1 MVGKKAKIPYTGVG
15 LVYGTGIGAGFSIIL
30 TGTVIWAGIGTGVGL
45 ILGAMIGSFERNE

>member
-15 LVYGTGIGAGFSIIL
+15 LVYGTGIGAGLSIIL

-45 ILGAMIGSFERNE
+45 ILGAMVESFARNE